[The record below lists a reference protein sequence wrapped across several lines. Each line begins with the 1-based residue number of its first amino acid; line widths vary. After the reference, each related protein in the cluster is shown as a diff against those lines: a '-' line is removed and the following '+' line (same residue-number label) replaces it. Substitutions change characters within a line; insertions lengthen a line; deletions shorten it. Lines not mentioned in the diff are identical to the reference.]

1 VSTHAFGQRLE
12 PRATHRVPPQ
22 PSSRVPSFPLDWV
35 EPRTFRRQKKG
46 LNAHPFALMLDLLV
60 MLSEPGPHLRGCNG
74 RRALSGDQKQAS
86 LALLLQSSADPLQ
99 KLGGDGADRT
109 PIHKTQRHLMAH
121 RRSDRTV
128 LPKHPIAG
136 KGACRSGSCF
146 CAYLFHQVDRFV
158 LALPDIERGQS
169 EAAPPHLIQKANDP
183 AWLRTRPSYQP
194 IACVFFNRE
203 WGSGLVIQCL
213 ARFQFF
219 PNLLRARRTLSED
232 PRRGVSPCW
241 KLIWAAKDNVHT
253 LVSRPKS
260 RGLRCSRS
268 RSASNVTSGKVVRS
282 RWGREE
288 PSSKTASP
296 AALKPWMML
305 STVCLWHPK
314 CLAIAVARSPR
325 SDANRTF
332 DRRKTKASLERKP
345 TWIWLRSFSVK
356 GRMNRG
362 VFMPSII
369 PHCRSSF
376 VSLH

>member
-1 VSTHAFGQRLE
+1 MSTNAFGQQLRREQPIGFHNNLL
-12 PRATHRVPPQ
+12 RVYPAF
-22 PSSRVPSFPLDWV
+22 SSIGLSHGLFVGR
-35 EPRTFRRQKKG
+35 KKG
-46 LNAHPFALMLDLLV
+46 RMRTPLL
-60 MLSEPGPHLRGCNG
+60 SDPGPHLLAVMEGG
-74 RRALSGDQKQAS
+74 QYPRARAS
-86 LALLLQSSADPLQ
+86 FACLALAVECRSTRSA
-99 KLGGDGADRT
+99 LGGDGADRT
-109 PIHKTQRHLMAH
+109 PIYKTQRYLMAH

-136 KGACRSGSCF
+136 KGFWIRIILLPN
-146 CAYLFHQVDRFV
+146 LFHQVDRFV
-158 LALPDIERGQS
+158 CALPDIERGQS

-183 AWLRTRPSYQP
+183 AWLRARPSHQP
-194 IACVFFNRE
+194 IACVFFNRS

-213 ARFQFF
+213 ARFQLF
-219 PNLLRARRTLSED
+219 PNLLRARRTLSPET
-232 PRRGVSPCW
+232 RRGVSPCW
-241 KLIWAAKDNVHT
+241 KLIWAVKDNVHT
-253 LVSRPKS
+253 LVLRPKS

-268 RSASNVTSGKVVRS
+268 RSASNVSSGKVVRS

-305 STVCLWHPK
+305 RTVCLWQPH

-325 SDANRTF
+325 SDANRAW
-332 DRRKTKASLERKP
+332 DRRKAKASLERKP
-345 TWIWLRSFSVK
+345 AWIWLRSFSVK